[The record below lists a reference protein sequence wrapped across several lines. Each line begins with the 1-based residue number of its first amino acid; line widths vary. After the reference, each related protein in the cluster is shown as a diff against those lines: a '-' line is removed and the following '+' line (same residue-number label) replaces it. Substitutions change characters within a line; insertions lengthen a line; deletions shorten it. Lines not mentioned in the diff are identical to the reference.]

1 MCMVCM
7 CVMIDA
13 PLVDLPLDE
22 ESTIVVVEAEKG
34 RHMSMVMMMMMMM
47 MMILVVVM
55 MMQYVG
61 IHMFIGSD
69 CSIYHFEDGVLDNPP
84 AMMLGFDLF

>member
-1 MCMVCM
+1 M

-22 ESTIVVVEAEKG
+22 DSTIVVVEAEKG
-34 RHMSMVMMMMMMM
+34 RHMNMVMMI
-47 MMILVVVM
+47 MILVVVM

-61 IHMFIGSD
+61 IHMCIGSD
-69 CSIYHFEDGVLDNPP
+69 CAIYHFEE
-84 AMMLGFDLF
+84 GF